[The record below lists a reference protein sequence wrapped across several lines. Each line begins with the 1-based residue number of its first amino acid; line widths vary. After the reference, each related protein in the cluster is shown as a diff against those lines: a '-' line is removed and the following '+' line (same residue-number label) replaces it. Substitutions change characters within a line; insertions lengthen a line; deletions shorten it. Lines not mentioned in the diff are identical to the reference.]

1 MEEVSL
7 PLFSCRCFGYEVPVQ
22 AEDQRVWDLSCLNVQ
37 GIFSVDLKKFLDFFK
52 LHTLFFFFFP
62 LLVSMCTRTEKL
74 CLSQK
79 NNGSFLQ
86 KKKKALKSDFQLS
99 VTWLGQLLP
108 ANSN

>member
-1 MEEVSL
+1 M
-7 PLFSCRCFGYEVPVQ
+7 
-22 AEDQRVWDLSCLNVQ
+22 WDLSCLNVQ

-52 LHTLFFFFFP
+52 LHTLFFFFP

-86 KKKKALKSDFQLS
+86 KKKRL
-99 VTWLGQLLP
+99 
-108 ANSN
+108 